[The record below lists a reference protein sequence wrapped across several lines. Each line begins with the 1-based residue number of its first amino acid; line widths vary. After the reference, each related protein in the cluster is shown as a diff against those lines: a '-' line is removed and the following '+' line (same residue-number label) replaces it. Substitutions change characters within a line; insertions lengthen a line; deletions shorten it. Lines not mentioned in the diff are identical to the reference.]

1 MKKPVIGI
9 TPYRKSETGER
20 YMPEGY
26 VKGIEA
32 IDCEM
37 RVIDYMTFD
46 LEKLPA
52 LAEELDGMIFSGGP
66 DVDPVRYGETDWP
79 EAGSH
84 VPQRDELEIRLLKLL
99 LPKNTPVLGICRG
112 LQIINAGM
120 GGTLVQHVPKVYG
133 CVHQQ
138 AENDPPFVHEV
149 TLTPGSR
156 TATIFGTE
164 KLMTN
169 SYHHQSAREVAP
181 GLVAVGKAGEVIEA
195 LEMPGDRF
203 LVCLQWHPEKTLG
216 MDEYSILP
224 FRALR
229 KAIDENR

>member
-138 AENDPPFVHEV
+138 EENDPPFVHEV
-149 TLTPGSR
+149 TLTPAPAR
-156 TATIFGTE
+156 RQF
-164 KLMTN
+164 
-169 SYHHQSAREVAP
+169 SAR
-181 GLVAVGKAGEVIEA
+181 K
-195 LEMPGDRF
+195 
-203 LVCLQWHPEKTLG
+203 
-216 MDEYSILP
+216 SS
-224 FRALR
+224 
-229 KAIDENR
+229 

>member
-84 VPQRDELEIRLLKLL
+84 VPQRDEL
-99 LPKNTPVLGICRG
+99 
-112 LQIINAGM
+112 
-120 GGTLVQHVPKVYG
+120 
-133 CVHQQ
+133 
-138 AENDPPFVHEV
+138 
-149 TLTPGSR
+149 
-156 TATIFGTE
+156 
-164 KLMTN
+164 
-169 SYHHQSAREVAP
+169 
-181 GLVAVGKAGEVIEA
+181 
-195 LEMPGDRF
+195 
-203 LVCLQWHPEKTLG
+203 
-216 MDEYSILP
+216 
-224 FRALR
+224 
-229 KAIDENR
+229 

>member
-1 MKKPVIGI
+1 
-9 TPYRKSETGER
+9 
-20 YMPEGY
+20 
-26 VKGIEA
+26 
-32 IDCEM
+32 M

-138 AENDPPFVHEV
+138 EENDPPFVHEV

-224 FRALR
+224 FQALR